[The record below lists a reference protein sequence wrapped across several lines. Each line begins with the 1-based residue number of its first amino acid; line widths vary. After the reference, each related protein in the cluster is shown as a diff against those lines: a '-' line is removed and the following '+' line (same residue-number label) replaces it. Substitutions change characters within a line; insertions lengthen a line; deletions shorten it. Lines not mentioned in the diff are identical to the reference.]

1 MLQTLSLKYSI
12 SVVIYFHVLF
22 FFDSNKKKEAI
33 EPPENLINDMWRLR
47 SAYACAQYDQSLCC
61 WNEASKD
68 PRLSMGEIM
77 TALDLQITCSTLTDP

>member
-68 PRLSMGEIM
+68 PMAEIM
-77 TALDLQITCSTLTDP
+77 TALNLQISTLTDP